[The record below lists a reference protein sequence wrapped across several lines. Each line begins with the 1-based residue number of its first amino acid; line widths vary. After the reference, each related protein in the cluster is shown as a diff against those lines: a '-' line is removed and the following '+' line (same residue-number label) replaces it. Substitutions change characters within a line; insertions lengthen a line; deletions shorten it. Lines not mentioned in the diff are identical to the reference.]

1 MPLMQWNDRMSM
13 GLETFDNEHKKLV
26 EMINELFDGM
36 QAGKGA
42 EALGKIL
49 DKLIDYTKV
58 HFAHEEKLMAE
69 HGYADSPTH
78 KAEHV
83 ALAKQV
89 LDVQAKFKSGASAV
103 LSMDVL
109 NFLKEWLLKHIQGTD
124 KKYVAHFKSKGVK

>member
-1 MPLMQWNDRMSM
+1 
-13 GLETFDNEHKKLV
+13 
-26 EMINELFDGM
+26 
-36 QAGKGA
+36 
-42 EALGKIL
+42 
-49 DKLIDYTKV
+49 LIDYTKV

-69 HGYADSPTH
+69 HGYPDSPGH